1 MAAACRV
8 LLLFFLGGLGEE
20 LILWNRHLNEIALRN
35 LECRLL
41 ARDAISVKHLLKW
54 HATAFERGRLVGGL
68 LLRVERLLHRYH
80 IVIVGKRRIADLICR
95 GRHRLVGP
103 VLLAARPH
111 HHSILML
118 LVRHRHVLAWV
129 VVIDEVIVRLTRDHL
144 LQILRWH
151 LA

>member
-1 MAAACRV
+1 M
-8 LLLFFLGGLGEE
+8 GEE

-35 LECRLL
+35 LEYRLL
-41 ARDAISVKHLLKW
+41 ARDTISVKHLLKW

-68 LLRVERLLHRYH
+68 LLRVERLLHRNH

-118 LVRHRHVLAWV
+118 LVRHWHVLAWV